1 MPSPL
6 VPTQENYFIRYYKQH
21 SDSIWAI
28 VDVSL
33 DSLRGN
39 SSSVIISRRRPT
51 GCLIQEM
58 PNSYSKVTW
67 VEHVEADDRA
77 VHHIYRQLVNSGR
90 DFCAKQWIATLQRQ
104 CERLASVLASNITA
118 RDLGVIPSPE
128 GGKID

>member
-1 MPSPL
+1 M
-6 VPTQENYFIRYYKQH
+6 IRC
-21 SDSIWAI
+21 
-28 VDVSL
+28 
-33 DSLRGN
+33 
-39 SSSVIISRRRPT
+39 RRRPS

-77 VHHIYRQLVNSGR
+77 VHHIYRQLVNSGMA
-90 DFCAKQWIATLQRQ
+90 FGAKRWIATPQRQ
-104 CERLASVLASNITA
+104 CERLASDLASNIPA